1 MWVMEDQQLLSEV
14 ESWSRAE
21 QFGDGVFE
29 TLLVTNGVV
38 AAMPWH
44 AKRLEAGLKRLKIN
58 SPADNIEKMLNQYL
72 VKMVE
77 VSNLKNGVLKVM
89 VSRGKS
95 ARGYGFVASLKSAVS
110 VFYSKH
116 NPLENEKYIKG
127 VSVQICETQCSIQR
141 QLAGLKHLNRLENV
155 LAKSEL
161 NTNSFEGLMANE
173 LGWLIEG
180 TMSNVFFEQGGAL
193 YTPDLTLSGV
203 EGVMRTLIIRYCHK
217 NEIELNITNIK
228 FEAVDAYSSA
238 FICNSVMGILAIN
251 TLKNKNMVIGQIT
264 KQLQA
269 AVQSG
274 EIYA

>member
-1 MWVMEDQQLLSEV
+1 MWVMEDQQLLGEV

-29 TLLVTNGVV
+29 TLLVSNGFV
-38 AAMPWH
+38 AAMSWH
-44 AKRLEAGLKRLKIN
+44 AQRLESSLKRLKITA
-58 SPADNIEKMLNQYL
+58 PVDNLEELLNQYL
-72 VKMVE
+72 VKMIE
-77 VSNLKNGVLKVM
+77 ASNLTNGVLKVM

-95 ARGYGFVASLKSAVS
+95 ARGYGFVPSLKSNVS
-110 VFYSKH
+110 VFYSQH
-116 NPLENEKYIKG
+116 NPLENDVYVKG
-127 VSVQICETQCSIQR
+127 VSVQVCETQCSIQR

-155 LAKSEL
+155 LAKSEIYQA
-161 NTNSFEGLMANE
+161 NFEGLMGNE

-180 TMSNVFFEQGGAL
+180 TMSNVFLEQEGVL

-203 EGVMRTLIIRYCHK
+203 KGVMRTLIIRYCRK
-217 NEIELNITNIK
+217 NEIKLKVINIK
-228 FEAVDAYSSA
+228 FEAIDGYNSA
-238 FICNSVMGILAIN
+238 FICNSVMGIVAIKS
-251 TLKNKNMVIGQIT
+251 LKNKNMAIGQIT